1 MSDKQKKY
9 YDGLRHSWY
18 KRIEASGFD
27 WQVVAD
33 IFSDAGNEIG
43 NITWTNDPEEATA
56 DMVALARNIV
66 LTDKWVK
73 GKQNE

>member
-1 MSDKQKKY
+1 MLDEQKKY

-27 WQVVAD
+27 VQVIAD

-56 DMVALARNIV
+56 DMVALAHNIV